1 MIILDF
7 LALTFGLH
15 IVLVNLGIGLSTTV
29 PFMKRAGE
37 RRGDEYLLKTARKL
51 MKFYAATYGLGGVLG
66 TAFTV
71 FLLSF
76 YPGFLG
82 LAGNI
87 AFVPFAL
94 SILLI
99 CLHFISIVIYWYGWD
114 RLSEN
119 AHFIAGLAMMTSA
132 ILIPL
137 GFRAVF
143 GFLNVPIGLELQPK
157 IHLDALKALTNPTF
171 IVLYPKSITASYALT
186 FCILAGAF
194 AYRMQRGDERARDYA
209 TMFAK
214 YGLVFLIA
222 TAILGVLYAETLRVY
237 SPYKFDN
244 VFAFL
249 GTNAKYDVSWMFML
263 KMAFVIVQFIAIAY
277 FLKAREKGILAEI
290 AGAAGIGAVFT
301 GELLNA
307 FSQYP
312 LLIANVSGLPA
323 AVVRS
328 LEGILNMA
336 KPNPLTTMNSLYAIT
351 LAFLVPL
358 LICFGV
364 LIYLISTD

>member
-1 MIILDF
+1 MSMIIDF

-15 IVLVNLGIGLSTTV
+15 IVLVNLGIGLSTTI
-29 PFMKRAGE
+29 PFMKRAG
-37 RRGDEYLLKTARKL
+37 RSDEYLLKTSRKL

-99 CLHFISIVIYWYGWD
+99 CLHFISIVVYWYGWD
-114 RLSEN
+114 KLSEN
-119 AHFIAGLAMMTSA
+119 AHFVAGLAMMFSA
-132 ILIPL
+132 LLIPL
-137 GFRAVF
+137 GFRAIF

-157 IHLDALKALTNPTF
+157 VHLNALKALTNPTF
-171 IVLYPKSITASYALT
+171 LVLYPKSIFASYALT
-186 FCILAGAF
+186 FTVLAGVF
-194 AYRMQRGDERARDYA
+194 AYRMSRGDSRAESYA
-209 TMFAK
+209 LKFAK
-214 YGLVFLIA
+214 YAVVCLVI
-222 TAILGVLYAETLRVY
+222 TALLGVAYAETLR
-237 SPYKFDN
+237 SFAPYKFDN
-244 VFAFL
+244 VFGSLL
-249 GTNAKYDVSWMFML
+249 GIAAKYDVSWMFLL
-263 KMAFVIVQFIAIAY
+263 KMAFVAVQFSAIGYFFKARKTLCAEVAGFSAIA
-277 FLKAREKGILAEI
+277 
-290 AGAAGIGAVFT
+290 AVFT
-301 GELLNA
+301 GEIMNA
-307 FSQYP
+307 LSQYP
-312 LLIANVSGLPA
+312 LLIANVSGLPP

-351 LAFLVPL
+351 LAFLIPIL
-358 LICFGV
+358 ACFAV
-364 LIYLISTD
+364 LIYLVVTD

>member
-15 IVLVNLGIGLSTTV
+15 IVLVNLGIGLSTTI

-37 RRGDEYLLKTARKL
+37 RNRDEYLLKTARKL

-99 CLHFISIVIYWYGWD
+99 CLHFISIVVYWYGWD
-114 RLSEN
+114 KLSEN
-119 AHFIAGLAMMTSA
+119 THFVAGIVMTSSA

-137 GFRAVF
+137 GFRAIF
-143 GFLNVPIGLELQPK
+143 GFLNVPMGLELQPK
-157 IHLDALKALTNPTF
+157 IHLNVVKALANPTF
-171 IVLYPKSITASYALT
+171 LVLYPKSIFASYALT
-186 FCILAGAF
+186 FCILAGVF
-194 AYRMQRGDERARDYA
+194 AYRASRGDVRAEQYSVK
-209 TMFAK
+209 FAK
-214 YGLVFLIA
+214 YGLAFLVL
-222 TAILGVLYAETLRVY
+222 TAILGVIYAETLRVFA
-237 SPYKFDN
+237 PYKFDN
-244 VFAFL
+244 VFTFL
-249 GTNAKYDVSWMFML
+249 GLTAKHDVSWMFLL
-263 KMAFVIVQFIAIAY
+263 KIAFVTIQLGAIAY
-277 FLKAREKGILAEI
+277 FLRSKTVRSAEI
-290 AGAAGIGAVFT
+290 AGAAGIAAIFT

-312 LLIANVSGLPA
+312 LLIVNVSGLPP
-323 AVVRS
+323 AVVKS
-328 LEGILNMA
+328 LEGILSMA